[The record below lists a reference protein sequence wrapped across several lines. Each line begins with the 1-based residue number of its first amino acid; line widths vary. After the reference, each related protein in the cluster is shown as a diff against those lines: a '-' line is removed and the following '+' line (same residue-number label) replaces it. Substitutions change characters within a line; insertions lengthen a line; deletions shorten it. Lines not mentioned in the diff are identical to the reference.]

1 MRSWW
6 KCGIFLLLMG
16 FHASLAVADGSKN
29 YEATSEE
36 ETIYLFVGG
45 ELMVKR
51 GREHYPVLSMDRKH
65 VLVDRGGKIRR
76 LSRRSDV
83 LVRLQPTFSRGFLAI
98 ENLNFSFSSMLPS
111 LIEARAISEMLRHQS
126 GTATQMAL
134 VPKLSTGRRYRI
146 DYEQLEELKR
156 NSDEFQ
162 KDVTEQAEFSAFYAD
177 EEVDKVHIELQV
189 LPEHDFEDVY
199 LAVAV
204 GFDQPAS
211 KKEDSD
217 MVRVH
222 RVGSRYVGT
231 LRAGQMEEL
240 KFQVALNPFIPRN
253 AECELFFYHG
263 EGDEIATNLSRRFRK
278 MPESTFQLLQKG
290 EE

>member
-1 MRSWW
+1 
-6 KCGIFLLLMG
+6 
-16 FHASLAVADGSKN
+16 
-29 YEATSEE
+29 
-36 ETIYLFVGG
+36 
-45 ELMVKR
+45 MVKR

-83 LVRLQPTFSRGFLAI
+83 LVRLQPTYSRGFLAI
-98 ENLNFSFSSMLPS
+98 ENLDFSFSSMLPS
-111 LIEARAISEMLRHQS
+111 LIEARAISDMLRHQS

-134 VPKLSTGRRYRI
+134 VPKLPAGRRYPI
-146 DYEQLEELKR
+146 DYEQLEQLKR
-156 NSDEFQ
+156 ESDEFQ
-162 KDVTEQAEFSAFYAD
+162 KDITEQAEFNTLYAD
-177 EEVDKVHIELQV
+177 EEVDKVHIELEV
-189 LPEHDFEDVY
+189 LPVHDFEDVY

-204 GFDQPAS
+204 GYDRPTS
-211 KKEDSD
+211 NKKESD
-217 MVRVH
+217 MVRSH

-240 KFQVALNPFIPRN
+240 KFQVTLDPFVPKN

-263 EGDEIATNLSRRFRK
+263 EGNEIATNLSRRFRK
-278 MPESTFQLLQKG
+278 MPESAFRLLQKG

>member
-65 VLVDRGGKIRR
+65 GLVDRGGKIRR

-146 DYEQLEELKR
+146 DYVQLEELKR